1 MIVEVNTMAKDVK
14 CSVDSCQY
22 YCDGLCE
29 ASCIKVGTC
38 HCKEAHDVDQTSC
51 DTFKC
56 KS

>member
-1 MIVEVNTMAKDVK
+1 MEVNTMAKDVK

-38 HCKEAHDVDQTSC
+38 HCKEAHETDQTSC